1 MSTLRSIPI
10 IFCILVITGASA
22 LGQNDVV
29 NVETNLVTLNVAVTD
44 KSGNYVKGL
53 SKSDFA
59 VLDNSLKQEIDNFS
73 SEEAQV
79 SFGIVYD
86 LHPTTDE
93 RTANVLSALGQFVK
107 KLRPA
112 DSFFVTVFS
121 EKGSLTTDFVPT
133 RDQISKF
140 LSDNNPGTPNSLYD
154 AIFAASGKIR
164 HTTNS
169 KRVLLVLTDGADH
182 SSDHSL
188 KELRLHLRSV
198 NLPVYSMTFDNVDRR
213 MNSYTDIYRGQP
225 RRTLDVQDYSDLD
238 KGAISEISKS
248 TGGQLFEDSV
258 RNRYYLAGL
267 LGKVYEEVQNQYVI
281 GFYPDALDGK
291 WHRLKVNVNQQQP
304 GKLKISSR
312 KGYQSPKRS

>member
-1 MSTLRSIPI
+1 
-10 IFCILVITGASA
+10 
-22 LGQNDVV
+22 
-29 NVETNLVTLNVAVTD
+29 
-44 KSGNYVKGL
+44 
-53 SKSDFA
+53 
-59 VLDNSLKQEIDNFS
+59 
-73 SEEAQV
+73 
-79 SFGIVYD
+79 
-86 LHPTTDE
+86 
-93 RTANVLSALGQFVK
+93 GQFVK

-133 RDQISKF
+133 RDQISNF

-281 GFYPDALDGK
+281 GFYPDALDGR
-291 WHRLKVNVNQQQP
+291 WHRLKVNV
-304 GKLKISSR
+304 
-312 KGYQSPKRS
+312 